1 MFIQI
6 VVIEFIYFYFS
17 LDMLLFECIR
27 DLEEIFINLGFVG
40 FEDTEVDDFQRFF
53 ERFFEQQFSVNGID
67 VKIID
72 LNRLFSLS
80 EYEEMLERIN
90 IFKMNVEFVGQ
101 GKLIRYFLLFFKEW
115 LLFLVS
121 LELQVE
127 LFCFIGIFLE
137 FRFIEFFKVSV
148 FKLIRI
154 FFLFIC
160 DFEKGI
166 YW

>member
-6 VVIEFIYFYFS
+6 VVIEFIFFFFS
-17 LDMLLFECIR
+17 LDMLLFERIR

-101 GKLIRYFLLFFKEW
+101 GKLSRYFLLFF
-115 LLFLVS
+115 
-121 LELQVE
+121 
-127 LFCFIGIFLE
+127 LE
-137 FRFIEFFKVSV
+137 FLFRYFINTERFKQLGV
-148 FKLIRI
+148 
-154 FFLFIC
+154 
-160 DFEKGI
+160 
-166 YW
+166 

>member
-6 VVIEFIYFYFS
+6 VVIEFIFFFFS
-17 LDMLLFECIR
+17 LDMLLFERIR

-101 GKLIRYFLLFFKEW
+101 GKLSRYFLLFF
-115 LLFLVS
+115 
-121 LELQVE
+121 
-127 LFCFIGIFLE
+127 LE
-137 FRFIEFFKVSV
+137 FLFKYFINMERFKQLGV
-148 FKLIRI
+148 
-154 FFLFIC
+154 
-160 DFEKGI
+160 
-166 YW
+166 

>member
-1 MFIQI
+1 MFKIYIFERLFFFKSWYLCMIIQI
-6 VVIEFIYFYFS
+6 VVIEFIFFFFS
-17 LDMLLFECIR
+17 LDMLLFERIR

-72 LNRLFSLS
+72 LNRLFSLL

-101 GKLIRYFLLFFKEW
+101 GKLSRYFLLFF
-115 LLFLVS
+115 
-121 LELQVE
+121 
-127 LFCFIGIFLE
+127 LE
-137 FRFIEFFKVSV
+137 FLFKYFINMERFKQLGV
-148 FKLIRI
+148 
-154 FFLFIC
+154 
-160 DFEKGI
+160 
-166 YW
+166 

>member
-6 VVIEFIYFYFS
+6 VVIEFIFFFFS
-17 LDMLLFECIR
+17 LDMLLFERIR

-101 GKLIRYFLLFFKEW
+101 GKLICYFLLFF
-115 LLFLVS
+115 
-121 LELQVE
+121 
-127 LFCFIGIFLE
+127 LE
-137 FRFIEFFKVSV
+137 FLFRYFINVERFKQLGV
-148 FKLIRI
+148 
-154 FFLFIC
+154 
-160 DFEKGI
+160 
-166 YW
+166 

>member
-6 VVIEFIYFYFS
+6 VVIEFIFFFFS
-17 LDMLLFECIR
+17 LDMLLFERIR

-101 GKLIRYFLLFFKEW
+101 GKLSRYFLLFF
-115 LLFLVS
+115 
-121 LELQVE
+121 
-127 LFCFIGIFLE
+127 LE
-137 FRFIEFFKVSV
+137 FLSRYFINVERFKQLGV
-148 FKLIRI
+148 
-154 FFLFIC
+154 
-160 DFEKGI
+160 
-166 YW
+166 

>member
-6 VVIEFIYFYFS
+6 VVIEFIFFFFS
-17 LDMLLFECIR
+17 LDMLLFERIR

-40 FEDTEVDDFQRFF
+40 FEDIEVDDFQRFF

-101 GKLIRYFLLFFKEW
+101 GKLSRYFLLFF
-115 LLFLVS
+115 
-121 LELQVE
+121 
-127 LFCFIGIFLE
+127 LE
-137 FRFIEFFKVSV
+137 FLFKYFINMERFKQLGV
-148 FKLIRI
+148 
-154 FFLFIC
+154 
-160 DFEKGI
+160 
-166 YW
+166 

>member
-6 VVIEFIYFYFS
+6 VVIEFIFFFFS
-17 LDMLLFECIR
+17 LDMLLFERIR

-101 GKLIRYFLLFFKEW
+101 GKLSRYFLLFF
-115 LLFLVS
+115 
-121 LELQVE
+121 
-127 LFCFIGIFLE
+127 LE
-137 FRFIEFFKVSV
+137 FLFRYFINVERFKQLGV
-148 FKLIRI
+148 
-154 FFLFIC
+154 
-160 DFEKGI
+160 
-166 YW
+166 

>member
-6 VVIEFIYFYFS
+6 VVIEFIFFFFS
-17 LDMLLFECIR
+17 LDMLLFERIR

-72 LNRLFSLS
+72 LNRLFSLL

-101 GKLIRYFLLFFKEW
+101 GKLSRYFLLFF
-115 LLFLVS
+115 
-121 LELQVE
+121 
-127 LFCFIGIFLE
+127 LE
-137 FRFIEFFKVSV
+137 FLFKYFINMERFKQLGV
-148 FKLIRI
+148 
-154 FFLFIC
+154 
-160 DFEKGI
+160 
-166 YW
+166 

>member
-6 VVIEFIYFYFS
+6 VVIEFIFFFFS
-17 LDMLLFECIR
+17 LDMLLFERIR

-101 GKLIRYFLLFFKEW
+101 GKLSRYFLLFF
-115 LLFLVS
+115 
-121 LELQVE
+121 
-127 LFCFIGIFLE
+127 LE
-137 FRFIEFFKVSV
+137 FLFKYFINVEWFKQLGV
-148 FKLIRI
+148 
-154 FFLFIC
+154 
-160 DFEKGI
+160 
-166 YW
+166 